1 MALIDLVLLRL
12 AFSVLSVCVCQSQC
26 IGQRKEDMHAL
37 FQTMAGRKMLLLSAL
52 SSAVLSSA
60 RWLLA
65 LAMSR
70 YRSELAIRSV
80 CTVSG
85 LAGRLCLSV
94 QLTRLVSE
102 LGDRAPRRLFS
113 LSRQRHRIPRCSASN
128 QLRLLFKEPK

>member
-1 MALIDLVLLRL
+1 
-12 AFSVLSVCVCQSQC
+12 
-26 IGQRKEDMHAL
+26 MHAL

-113 LSRQRHRIPRCSASN
+113 LSRQRHRIPRYSVSN

>member
-12 AFSVLSVCVCQSQC
+12 AFSVLVCVCLSVSMYRTEKRRYAC
-26 IGQRKEDMHAL
+26 LVPDDGGTKDASVERLEFCRLVFCTLVIGLGHVEVSLRVGDPFCLYRQR
-37 FQTMAGRKMLLLSAL
+37 AG
-52 SSAVLSSA
+52 
-60 RWLLA
+60 
-65 LAMSR
+65 
-70 YRSELAIRSV
+70 
-80 CTVSG
+80 C
-85 LAGRLCLSV
+85 RLCLSV

>member
-1 MALIDLVLLRL
+1 
-12 AFSVLSVCVCQSQC
+12 
-26 IGQRKEDMHAL
+26 MHAL

-80 CTVSG
+80 PVSDCG
-85 LAGRLCLSV
+85 LDYKMIR
-94 QLTRLVSE
+94 T
-102 LGDRAPRRLFS
+102 
-113 LSRQRHRIPRCSASN
+113 
-128 QLRLLFKEPK
+128 